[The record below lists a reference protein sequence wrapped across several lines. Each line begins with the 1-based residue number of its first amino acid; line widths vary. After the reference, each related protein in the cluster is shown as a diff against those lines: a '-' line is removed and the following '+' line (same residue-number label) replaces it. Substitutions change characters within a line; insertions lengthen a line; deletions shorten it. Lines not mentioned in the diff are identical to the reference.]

1 MDGLG
6 FIPPNPRRFLTGG
19 QVFNPGDA
27 GPRSNLENQGNM
39 PRTWPVIYQ
48 VRAMGLGAMPV
59 FGIGYTT
66 PVFNNSLAG
75 GAPIYNMLIPG
86 IGRSPFGG

>member
-6 FIPPNPRRFLTGG
+6 FIPQNPRRFEAGG
-19 QVFNPGDA
+19 QVFNPGIP
-27 GPRSNLENQGNM
+27 GPRSNLENQGNC
-39 PRTWPVIYQ
+39 PRVWPVIYQ

-59 FGIGYTT
+59 FGLGFSN
-66 PVFNNSLAG
+66 PVFNNAYAG